1 MEQFYTELH
10 AHTSDTSRCAGVG
23 AKEMIA
29 LYKQAGASTV
39 VVTDHLSPS
48 TFEAYEAGSLSW
60 EEKVDILLQGY
71 RNAKAASGDDITVLL
86 GMELRFDR
94 QGDNNDYLVY
104 GVSEEF
110 LYQNSDLLNMRL
122 SAFSK
127 LAHKNGLLIFQAH
140 PFRNGMHI
148 VNPAYLD
155 GVEIYNACV
164 RHNSR
169 NPIAEKW
176 AKLHRLLGSAGSDFH
191 QVEDAA
197 RGGILTDRKIETN
210 ADLLEILKS
219 GDYTFVRK

>member
-1 MEQFYTELH
+1 MKQCYTELH
-10 AHTSDTSRCAGVG
+10 AHTSDTSRCANVR
-23 AKEMIA
+23 AEEMVT

-48 TFEAYEAGSLSW
+48 TFEAYPQGSLSW
-60 EEKVDILLQGY
+60 KEKVDILLKGY
-71 RNAKAASGDDITVLL
+71 RNAKAAAGNDLTVLL

-94 QGDNNDYLVY
+94 KGDNNDYLVY
-104 GVSEEF
+104 GVTEEF
-110 LYQNSDLLNMRL
+110 FYENPDLLKMRL
-122 SAFSK
+122 SSFSE

-148 VNPAYLD
+148 VNPEYLD

-169 NPIAEKW
+169 NAIAEKW
-176 AKLHRLLGSAGSDFH
+176 AGLHHLYGSAGSDFH
-191 QVEDAA
+191 QVEDVA

-210 ADLLEILKS
+210 ANLLEVLKS
-219 GDYTFVRK
+219 GSFTVYKK